1 MDKLK
6 DISTKNLVEELK
18 RREGVKVK
26 EIEPHKEESISICG
40 SAIVLIV
47 ID

>member
-1 MDKLK
+1 MNNLK
-6 DISTKNLVEELK
+6 DISTKDLVEELIK
-18 RREGVKVK
+18 RDGVRVK

-40 SAIVLIV
+40 SAKVLIV